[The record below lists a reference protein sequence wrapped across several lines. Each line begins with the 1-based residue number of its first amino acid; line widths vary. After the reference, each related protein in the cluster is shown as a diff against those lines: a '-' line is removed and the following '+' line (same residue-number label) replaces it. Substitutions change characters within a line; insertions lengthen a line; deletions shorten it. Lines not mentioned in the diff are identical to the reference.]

1 MLEDWSWMLD
11 VAPVNDE
18 DELKLR
24 ETQAIF
30 LYWLELNL
38 SQLVLTCMNSR
49 DLTDTGMNWL

>member
-30 LYWLELNL
+30 LYWGELNL
-38 SQLVLTCMNSR
+38 FQLA
-49 DLTDTGMNWL
+49 